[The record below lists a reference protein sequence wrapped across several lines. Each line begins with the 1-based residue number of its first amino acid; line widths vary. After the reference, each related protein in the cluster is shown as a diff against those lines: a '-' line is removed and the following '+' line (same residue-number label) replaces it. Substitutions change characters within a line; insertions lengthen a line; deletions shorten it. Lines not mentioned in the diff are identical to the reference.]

1 MTLQWPVAEDAG
13 AERVWR
19 QVLVPIAAEMRAA
32 AAELSAQSVARMR
45 AELPQLLPD
54 EQMVTE
60 HLVSTEAGL
69 RQLAQVIEAGADP
82 RRVELPPSTIAIA
95 RAVVQQQVS
104 LADLMRNYRLA
115 QELVWQWMHARIA
128 AAEPDPADLAKA
140 IELAT
145 GWIFGYVDGALVRV
159 EQIYESEREAWL
171 RGAAAARS
179 AAVDDILAE
188 RERDPHRASIRL
200 RYDINRPHLGVL
212 AWVDDVPDDGDAQA
226 LLGKVIAEVA
236 AAAGADSH
244 VVHPVGSLAVAGWVS
259 RREPFTED
267 DVTAAGAVAPGVRLA
282 FGDADTGLAGFRR
295 THQQAAHAR
304 RVAGMSGADGERVT
318 RYREVAVAA
327 LASADTEHAAAFV
340 TRVLGPL
347 AADDEDT
354 ARVASTLAVYL
365 QENRSRAR
373 TAGRLFVHPNTVS
386 YRVNQ
391 AETIL
396 GRSID
401 VDTLELSVAL
411 ALLPT
416 LPRLASGGL

>member
-200 RYDINRPHLGVL
+200 RYDINRAHLGVL

-226 LLGKVIAEVA
+226 LLGKVIAEAA

-259 RREPFTED
+259 RRKPFTED
-267 DVTAAGAVAPGVRLA
+267 DVTAAGAAAPEVRLA
-282 FGDADTGLAGFRR
+282 FGDPDTGLAGFRR

-304 RVAGMSGADGERVT
+304 RVAGLSGPDGERVT

-373 TAGRLFVHPNTVS
+373 TAARLFVHPNTVS

>member
-171 RGAAAARS
+171 RGAAAECR
-179 AAVDDILAE
+179 
-188 RERDPHRASIRL
+188 PPRAS
-200 RYDINRPHLGVL
+200 
-212 AWVDDVPDDGDAQA
+212 
-226 LLGKVIAEVA
+226 LL
-236 AAAGADSH
+236 
-244 VVHPVGSLAVAGWVS
+244 
-259 RREPFTED
+259 
-267 DVTAAGAVAPGVRLA
+267 
-282 FGDADTGLAGFRR
+282 
-295 THQQAAHAR
+295 
-304 RVAGMSGADGERVT
+304 
-318 RYREVAVAA
+318 
-327 LASADTEHAAAFV
+327 
-340 TRVLGPL
+340 
-347 AADDEDT
+347 
-354 ARVASTLAVYL
+354 
-365 QENRSRAR
+365 
-373 TAGRLFVHPNTVS
+373 
-386 YRVNQ
+386 
-391 AETIL
+391 
-396 GRSID
+396 
-401 VDTLELSVAL
+401 
-411 ALLPT
+411 
-416 LPRLASGGL
+416 